1 VRTGAARPRPRKKR
15 AGEHHASAVR
25 RARVARSP
33 AAERA
38 RQPGSHD
45 ISTKPKRPRPVASCG
60 KTKLS

>member
-15 AGEHHASAVR
+15 AAEHHASAVR

-38 RQPGSHD
+38 RSPHLRDSQ
-45 ISTKPKRPRPVASCG
+45 RRRR
-60 KTKLS
+60 L

>member
-15 AGEHHASAVR
+15 AAEHHASAVR

-38 RQPGSHD
+38 RSHLRD
-45 ISTKPKRPRPVASCG
+45 SQRRRR
-60 KTKLS
+60 L